1 MNKETA
7 IVMFKMI
14 RKNLSLDLEIP
25 LNISANELVEALNTA
40 YDLGID
46 VSDIKNCYL
55 KSENPIALLKGNKT
69 LFEFGLRDGS
79 VIILFIKKLNCLQRH
94 LR

>member
-7 IVMFKMI
+7 IVIFKMI
-14 RKNLSLDLEIP
+14 KKNLSLDLEIP

-40 YDLGID
+40 YDLGVD

-69 LFEFGLRDGS
+69 LSEFGLRDGS
-79 VIILFIKKLNCLQRH
+79 VIIFTE
-94 LR
+94 

>member
-79 VIILFIKKLNCLQRH
+79 VIIFTE
-94 LR
+94 

>member
-7 IVMFKMI
+7 IVVFKMI
-14 RKNLSLDLEIP
+14 KKNISLDLEIP
-25 LNISANELVEALNTA
+25 LYISANELVEALNTA
-40 YDLGID
+40 YDLNIN

-69 LFEFGLRDGS
+69 LSEFGLRDGS
-79 VIILFIKKLNCLQRH
+79 VIIFTE
-94 LR
+94 